1 MNNNILIAFILAFII
16 TFSATPFVKKL
27 AFKIGA
33 VDIPKDSRRMHK
45 KPTARLGGLAIFFG
59 FIISALLF
67 SHINMELAGMLF
79 GCSIIVILGVFDD
92 IYALSAK
99 LKLLVQIAAAL
110 CPVLAGVRIDFIRVP
125 SIISEYGYIG
135 LGWMAIPI
143 TLIAEA
149 SERISAVSMV
159 SYQSGTEKRVI
170 CRRFCSGEIPAEYSS
185 GKSL

>member
-67 SHINMELAGMLF
+67 SNMNMELAGMLL

-99 LKLLVQIAAAL
+99 LVKRLSGVADSARSVDKVVEDDAVFAFYIADD
-110 CPVLAGVRIDFIRVP
+110 VH
-125 SIISEYGYIG
+125 
-135 LGWMAIPI
+135 
-143 TLIAEA
+143 
-149 SERISAVSMV
+149 
-159 SYQSGTEKRVI
+159 
-170 CRRFCSGEIPAEYSS
+170 
-185 GKSL
+185 